1 MVNILVL
8 LVIAGCVAYQFL
20 KGSLVKAFATIIVAI
35 CASAV
40 AFGYFEPMA
49 NLLVSRSEDSKYLT
63 LVPWAQ
69 PLSFA
74 LLFILTFAILQT
86 IASLLT
92 RQHVDL
98 GLLPERIGRIV
109 CGIFLGLLISGILLT
124 ALAMA
129 PIPNKYPY
137 QRFDETN
144 PDAERSGKALLNVD
158 GFASGWFS
166 MLSDGSFSAIRNK
179 RSFAALHP
187 DFLDQVFLNRHSA
200 SDEISTITSS
210 QAIELPG
217 EKEMPC
223 WWLAPED
230 IKDQD
235 GNTLRKPGYDIAII
249 RVGIKRSAIRR
260 AGTFTLSQLRLICKE
275 KDFENPVTGKA
286 KNIYPIGYLKAQDQL
301 EKKKL
306 NEKIQIPFADF
317 DDKVKWIDFAFYVPT
332 GFAPALVEFK
342 LNSIAEVTA
351 SAPAEQPPPVVPLL
365 QPSDKEK
372 EKVESDE
379 SSEPRKYKPPKPSAS
394 SPRER
399 GLSDISRSVV
409 GDQPEENR

>member
-1 MVNILVL
+1 MANILVL

-20 KGSLVKAFATIIVAI
+20 KGSLVKAFATIIVTI

-40 AFGYFEPMA
+40 AFGYFEPLA
-49 NLLVSRSEDSKYLT
+49 NLLVSRSRDSDYQSLI
-63 LVPWAQ
+63 LWAQ
-69 PLSFA
+69 PLSFV
-74 LLFILTFAILQT
+74 LLFILSFAILQT
-86 IASLLT
+86 IASWAT
-92 RQHVDL
+92 RQEVDL

-144 PDAERSGKALLNVD
+144 PDAERPSKALLNAD
-158 GFASGWFS
+158 GFATGWFS
-166 MLSDGSFSAIRNK
+166 MLSDGSFGAIRNK

-187 DFLDQVFLNRHSA
+187 DFLNQVFLNRHNI
-200 SDEISTITSS
+200 SDTIPIMTSS

-217 EKEMPC
+217 TKEMPC
-223 WWLAPED
+223 WWLASED

-235 GNTLRKPGYDIAII
+235 GNSLRKAGYDITIV
-249 RVGIKRSAIRR
+249 RVGIKRSEVKQ

-286 KNIYPIGYLKAQDQL
+286 KNIYPIGYLKAQNQL
-301 EKKKL
+301 QKKKL
-306 NEKIQIPFADF
+306 TEKIKIPYSDF
-317 DDKVKWIDFAFYVPT
+317 DDRVKWIDFAFYVPAD
-332 GFAPALVEFK
+332 FAPALVEFK
-342 LNSIAEVTA
+342 LNSIAEAKA
-351 SAPAEQPPPVVPLL
+351 SAPATQPPPVAPLL

-372 EKVESDE
+372 EKLNDSV
-379 SSEPRKYKPPKPSAS
+379 SEPRGNKSSTAS
-394 SPRER
+394 SRTRP
-399 GLSDISRSVV
+399 
-409 GDQPEENR
+409 Q